1 MPVQYKDIDDLVQ
14 RQQATGAEKV
24 PVSATEYITAQQ
36 VADLAPVPTQ
46 LSQLSDDAT
55 HRTVTDSQISAWNG
69 KYDLPA
75 DGIPASDIE
84 AGVIPDVSG
93 KADKVTGA
101 TNGNFAGLD
110 ASGNLTD
117 SGSKAGDFATAA
129 QGGKADTAVQPGDL
143 ATVAT
148 SGDYGDLL
156 NKPTIPSAPGTLDT
170 DNTGAQTVS
179 SSESLAGTVK
189 LHKVA
194 KTGSYA
200 HLNNKPTIPVI
211 TLNGSTAGSPSFYAP
226 TSAGT
231 SGYVLTSNGSGAP
244 TWQAAPSGGG
254 DVTDVTLGGASV
266 VDQDG
271 VAVLPAYPVVEALTT
286 AEIDTI
292 WNAAMA

>member
-1 MPVQYKDIDDLVQ
+1 MPVVYKDIDDLSQ
-14 RQQATGAEKV
+14 RSTPTGSEKF
-24 PVSATEYITAQQ
+24 PVSDTEYLTAQQ

-55 HRTVTDSQISAWNG
+55 HRTVTDTQIAAWN
-69 KYDLPA
+69 
-75 DGIPASDIE
+75 
-84 AGVIPDVSG
+84 G

-148 SGDYGDLL
+148 TGDYGDLL
-156 NKPTIPSAPGTLDT
+156 NKPTIPA
-170 DNTGAQTVS
+170 AQVNSDWDAVS
-179 SSESLAGTVK
+179 GVAQILNKPSLATVATSGAYSDLDGT
-189 LHKVA
+189 
-194 KTGSYA
+194 
-200 HLNNKPTIPVI
+200 PTIPTI
-211 TLNGSTAGSPSFYAP
+211 TLNGTATSTPSFYAP
-226 TSAGT
+226 TAAGT
-231 SGYVLTSNGSGAP
+231 SGQVLTSSGSGAP
-244 TWQAAPSGGG
+244 TWQAQ
-254 DVTDVTLGGASV
+254 V
-266 VDQDG
+266 
-271 VAVLPAYPVVEALTT
+271 VVEALTT

>member
-1 MPVQYKDIDDLVQ
+1 MPVTYKDIDDLVQ

-55 HRTVTDSQISAWNG
+55 HRTVTDSQISDWNA

-75 DGIPASDIE
+75 DGIPATDIA

-93 KADKVTGA
+93 KADMVTGA
-101 TNGNFAGLD
+101 TAGNLAGLD

-117 SGSKAGDFATAA
+117 SGSKPSDFATAA
-129 QGGKADTAVQPGDL
+129 QGALAASAVQPGDL
-143 ATVAT
+143 AAVAT

-200 HLNNKPTIPVI
+200 HLNNKPTIPAI
-211 TLNGSTAGSPSFYAP
+211 TLNGSATTSPSFYAP
-226 TSAGT
+226 TTAGT
-231 SGYVLTSNGSGAP
+231 SGYVLTSSGSGAP
-244 TWQAAPSGGG
+244 TWQPAPSGGG
-254 DVTDVTLGGASV
+254 DVTDVTLGGTSV

-271 VAVLPAYPVVEALTT
+271 VAVLPGYPVVEALTT